1 MQEKQPKSVLFLGG
15 CRSGKSRLAEEFVV
29 SHFSRPCY
37 VATMMKSHDAE
48 LCERIETHQ
57 KRRGDS
63 WHLIEEPRDLCLV
76 LLSHQ
81 DKDVVLIDCLT
92 LWLTNLLLADL
103 SDHEIRLEVDELAQA
118 IGSCQSSVVLVAN
131 EVGLGI
137 VPDSLL
143 GRRFR
148 DLAGWLNQQVAE
160 VCQRVVFVAA
170 GLPLILKDE

>member
-1 MQEKQPKSVLFLGG
+1 MQDKQPGAVLFLGG

-29 SHFSRPCY
+29 RHCSRPSY
-37 VATMMKSHDAE
+37 VATMMKGHDSE
-48 LCERIETHQ
+48 LHERIEIHQ

-63 WHLIEEPRDLCLV
+63 WQLIEEPTDLCRV
-76 LLSHQ
+76 LASYQ
-81 DKDVVLIDCLT
+81 DDDVVLVDCLT
-92 LWLTNLLLADL
+92 MWLTNLLLADL
-103 SDHEIRLEVDELAQA
+103 SDHDIQLEVADLVQSITSCLAT
-118 IGSCQSSVVLVAN
+118 VVMVAN

-137 VPDSLL
+137 VPDSTL

-160 VCQRVVFVAA
+160 VSQRVIFVAA